1 MGLERKQPGGA
12 AALSLLLLAVA
23 RVHLLEIQAAAQ
35 VRAFVGEPVTLKCR
49 FKSSAPVTEKLTI
62 DWTYRPLAGGNLEP
76 VFHYQSNA
84 YPAKRGSFRERVS
97 WAGDVAKQDAS
108 IMIWNPTLE
117 DNGTFTCSVKN
128 PPDVQHNIPQT
139 LLTVS
144 RRGASF
150 QLTSSGLLSILV
162 FLPSGIVVALLLVR
176 MNQKSGLMKPRRQL
190 GYKKSSIEVSEEP
203 EQSGFRERLVSCCL
217 QCLDTDDEEDPY

>member
-1 MGLERKQPGGA
+1 MPPSPWG
-12 AALSLLLLAVA
+12 SWLLLA
-23 RVHLLEIQAAAQ
+23 LLLWNAL
-35 VRAFVGEPVTLKCR
+35 P
-49 FKSSAPVTEKLTI
+49 SAPL
-62 DWTYRPLAGGNLEP
+62 LQ

-84 YPAKRGSFRERVS
+84 YPAKRGSFQDRVS

-144 RRGASF
+144 RRGKAETPVPRTGGGVSGRSWVATASC
-150 QLTSSGLLSILV
+150 
-162 FLPSGIVVALLLVR
+162 FLKV
-176 MNQKSGLMKPRRQL
+176 
-190 GYKKSSIEVSEEP
+190 
-203 EQSGFRERLVSCCL
+203 
-217 QCLDTDDEEDPY
+217 